1 MDMAQ
6 SGPGQTGIPT
16 KKGAVLPN
24 GNTAPENRTGKCL
37 LVLDN
42 FLGVAGNHQLLVGSD
57 DQGADLC
64 APGSDLAHVA
74 HRMLVLLG
82 VGNGDTEE
90 DMKYIA
96 DKIIKLRIFSDEND
110 KMNLSLE
117 DVGGSMLVI
126 SQFTLYGDCSHGRRP
141 YFGNAMEPVSANEMY
156 EKFVAYIKEQG
167 IHTETGEF
175 GADMK
180 VSLTND
186 GPVTI
191 ILESKN

>member
-1 MDMAQ
+1 MR
-6 SGPGQTGIPT
+6 
-16 KKGAVLPN
+16 AVVQRVTNADVKIDGRVN
-24 GNTAPENRTGKCL
+24 GKI
-37 LVLDN
+37 
-42 FLGVAGNHQLLVGSD
+42 D
-57 DQGADLC
+57 DGL
-64 APGSDLAHVA
+64 
-74 HRMLVLLG
+74 LVLLG

-156 EKFVAYIKEQG
+156 EKFVAYIREKG

>member
-1 MDMAQ
+1 MR
-6 SGPGQTGIPT
+6 
-16 KKGAVLPN
+16 AVVQKVTNADVKIDGRVN
-24 GNTAPENRTGKCL
+24 GKI
-37 LVLDN
+37 
-42 FLGVAGNHQLLVGSD
+42 D
-57 DQGADLC
+57 DGL
-64 APGSDLAHVA
+64 
-74 HRMLVLLG
+74 LVLLG

-156 EKFVAYIKEQG
+156 EKFVAYIRGQG

>member
-1 MDMAQ
+1 MR
-6 SGPGQTGIPT
+6 
-16 KKGAVLPN
+16 AVVQRVTNADVKIDGRVN
-24 GNTAPENRTGKCL
+24 GKI
-37 LVLDN
+37 
-42 FLGVAGNHQLLVGSD
+42 D
-57 DQGADLC
+57 DGL
-64 APGSDLAHVA
+64 
-74 HRMLVLLG
+74 LVLLG

-110 KMNLSLE
+110 KMNLGLE

-156 EKFVAYIKEQG
+156 EKFVAYIREQG

>member
-1 MDMAQ
+1 MR
-6 SGPGQTGIPT
+6 
-16 KKGAVLPN
+16 AVVQRVTNADVKIDGRVN
-24 GNTAPENRTGKCL
+24 GKIDDGL
-37 LVLDN
+37 LVL
-42 FLGVAGNHQLLVGSD
+42 L
-57 DQGADLC
+57 
-64 APGSDLAHVA
+64 
-74 HRMLVLLG
+74 
-82 VGNGDTEE
+82 GNGDTEE

-156 EKFVAYIKEQG
+156 EKFVAYIREQG

>member
-1 MDMAQ
+1 MR
-6 SGPGQTGIPT
+6 
-16 KKGAVLPN
+16 AVVQRVTNADVKIDGRVN
-24 GNTAPENRTGKCL
+24 GKI
-37 LVLDN
+37 
-42 FLGVAGNHQLLVGSD
+42 D
-57 DQGADLC
+57 DGL
-64 APGSDLAHVA
+64 
-74 HRMLVLLG
+74 LVLLG

-126 SQFTLYGDCSHGRRP
+126 SQFTLYGECSHGRRP

-156 EKFVAYIKEQG
+156 EKFVAYIREQG

>member
-1 MDMAQ
+1 MR
-6 SGPGQTGIPT
+6 
-16 KKGAVLPN
+16 AVVQRVTNADVKIDGRVN
-24 GNTAPENRTGKCL
+24 GKI
-37 LVLDN
+37 
-42 FLGVAGNHQLLVGSD
+42 D
-57 DQGADLC
+57 DGL
-64 APGSDLAHVA
+64 
-74 HRMLVLLG
+74 LVLLG
-82 VGNGDTEE
+82 VGNVDTEE

>member
-1 MDMAQ
+1 MR
-6 SGPGQTGIPT
+6 
-16 KKGAVLPN
+16 AVVQRVTNADVKIDGRVN
-24 GNTAPENRTGKCL
+24 GKI
-37 LVLDN
+37 
-42 FLGVAGNHQLLVGSD
+42 D
-57 DQGADLC
+57 DGL
-64 APGSDLAHVA
+64 
-74 HRMLVLLG
+74 LVLLG

-156 EKFVAYIKEQG
+156 EKFVAYIREQQANSVR
-167 IHTETGEF
+167 I
-175 GADMK
+175 
-180 VSLTND
+180 
-186 GPVTI
+186 
-191 ILESKN
+191 

>member
-1 MDMAQ
+1 MR
-6 SGPGQTGIPT
+6 
-16 KKGAVLPN
+16 AVVQRVTNADVKIDGRVN
-24 GNTAPENRTGKCL
+24 GKI
-37 LVLDN
+37 
-42 FLGVAGNHQLLVGSD
+42 D
-57 DQGADLC
+57 DGL
-64 APGSDLAHVA
+64 
-74 HRMLVLLG
+74 LVLLG

-96 DKIIKLRIFSDEND
+96 DKIIKLRIFSDEHD

>member
-1 MDMAQ
+1 MR
-6 SGPGQTGIPT
+6 
-16 KKGAVLPN
+16 AVVQRVTNADVKIDGRVN
-24 GNTAPENRTGKCL
+24 GKI
-37 LVLDN
+37 
-42 FLGVAGNHQLLVGSD
+42 D
-57 DQGADLC
+57 DGL
-64 APGSDLAHVA
+64 
-74 HRMLVLLG
+74 LVLLG

-126 SQFTLYGDCSHGRRP
+126 SQFTLYGDCSHGKRP

-156 EKFVAYIKEQG
+156 EKFVAYIREQG

>member
-1 MDMAQ
+1 MR
-6 SGPGQTGIPT
+6 
-16 KKGAVLPN
+16 AVVQRVTNADVKIDSRVN
-24 GNTAPENRTGKCL
+24 GKI
-37 LVLDN
+37 
-42 FLGVAGNHQLLVGSD
+42 D
-57 DQGADLC
+57 DGL
-64 APGSDLAHVA
+64 
-74 HRMLVLLG
+74 LVLLG

-141 YFGNAMEPVSANEMY
+141 YFGNAMEPVTANEMY

>member
-1 MDMAQ
+1 MRAVVQRVTSADVKID
-6 SGPGQTGIPT
+6 GEV
-16 KKGAVLPN
+16 KGKIDN
-24 GNTAPENRTGKCL
+24 G
-37 LVLDN
+37 
-42 FLGVAGNHQLLVGSD
+42 F
-57 DQGADLC
+57 
-64 APGSDLAHVA
+64 
-74 HRMLVLLG
+74 MVLLG

-96 DKIIKLRIFSDEND
+96 DKIINLRVFSDEHD
-110 KMNLSLE
+110 KMNLSLA
-117 DVGGSMLVI
+117 DVDGSMLVI

-141 YFGNAMEPVSANEMY
+141 YFGDAMEPVGANKMY
-156 EKFVAYIKEQG
+156 ENFVAYVRDKG

-191 ILESKN
+191 ILESKK

>member
-1 MDMAQ
+1 MR
-6 SGPGQTGIPT
+6 
-16 KKGAVLPN
+16 AVVQRVTNADVKIDGRVN
-24 GNTAPENRTGKCL
+24 GKI
-37 LVLDN
+37 DN
-42 FLGVAGNHQLLVGSD
+42 GL
-57 DQGADLC
+57 
-64 APGSDLAHVA
+64 
-74 HRMLVLLG
+74 LVLLG

-141 YFGNAMEPVSANEMY
+141 YFGNAMEPVSANEIY
-156 EKFVAYIKEQG
+156 EKFVAYIREQG

>member
-1 MDMAQ
+1 MRAVVQRVTSADVKID
-6 SGPGQTGIPT
+6 GEV
-16 KKGAVLPN
+16 KGKIDN
-24 GNTAPENRTGKCL
+24 G
-37 LVLDN
+37 
-42 FLGVAGNHQLLVGSD
+42 F
-57 DQGADLC
+57 
-64 APGSDLAHVA
+64 
-74 HRMLVLLG
+74 MVLLG

-96 DKIIKLRIFSDEND
+96 DKIINLRVFSDEND
-110 KMNLSLE
+110 KMNLSLA
-117 DVGGSMLVI
+117 DVDGSMLVI

-141 YFGNAMEPVSANEMY
+141 YFGDAMEPVSANKMY
-156 EKFVAYIKEQG
+156 ENFVAYVRDKG

-191 ILESKN
+191 ILESKK

>member
-1 MDMAQ
+1 MR
-6 SGPGQTGIPT
+6 
-16 KKGAVLPN
+16 AVVQRVTNADVKIDGRVN
-24 GNTAPENRTGKCL
+24 GKI
-37 LVLDN
+37 
-42 FLGVAGNHQLLVGSD
+42 D
-57 DQGADLC
+57 DGL
-64 APGSDLAHVA
+64 
-74 HRMLVLLG
+74 LVLLG

-156 EKFVAYIKEQG
+156 EKFVAYIREQG

-180 VSLTND
+180 ASLTND

>member
-1 MDMAQ
+1 MRAVVQRVTNADVKIDGRV
-6 SGPGQTGIPT
+6 SGKID
-16 KKGAVLPN
+16 N
-24 GNTAPENRTGKCL
+24 GL
-37 LVLDN
+37 
-42 FLGVAGNHQLLVGSD
+42 
-57 DQGADLC
+57 
-64 APGSDLAHVA
+64 
-74 HRMLVLLG
+74 LVLLG

-156 EKFVAYIKEQG
+156 EKFVAYIRKQG
-167 IHTETGEF
+167 IHIETGEF

>member
-1 MDMAQ
+1 MR
-6 SGPGQTGIPT
+6 
-16 KKGAVLPN
+16 AVVQRVTNADVKIDGRVN
-24 GNTAPENRTGKCL
+24 GKI
-37 LVLDN
+37 
-42 FLGVAGNHQLLVGSD
+42 D
-57 DQGADLC
+57 DGL
-64 APGSDLAHVA
+64 
-74 HRMLVLLG
+74 LVLLG

-156 EKFVAYIKEQG
+156 EKFVAYIREQG

-175 GADMK
+175 GADLK

>member
-1 MDMAQ
+1 MR
-6 SGPGQTGIPT
+6 
-16 KKGAVLPN
+16 AVVQRVTNADVKIDGRVN
-24 GNTAPENRTGKCL
+24 GKI
-37 LVLDN
+37 DN
-42 FLGVAGNHQLLVGSD
+42 GL
-57 DQGADLC
+57 
-64 APGSDLAHVA
+64 
-74 HRMLVLLG
+74 LVLLG

-141 YFGNAMEPVSANEMY
+141 YFGDAMEPVSANEMY
-156 EKFVAYIKEQG
+156 EKFVAYIRERG

>member
-1 MDMAQ
+1 MR
-6 SGPGQTGIPT
+6 
-16 KKGAVLPN
+16 AVVQRVTNADVKIDGRVN
-24 GNTAPENRTGKCL
+24 GKI
-37 LVLDN
+37 
-42 FLGVAGNHQLLVGSD
+42 D
-57 DQGADLC
+57 DGL
-64 APGSDLAHVA
+64 
-74 HRMLVLLG
+74 LVLLG

-141 YFGNAMEPVSANEMY
+141 YFGNAMEPVTANEMY

-191 ILESKN
+191 ILDTEEIMK

>member
-1 MDMAQ
+1 MR
-6 SGPGQTGIPT
+6 
-16 KKGAVLPN
+16 AVVQRVTNADVKIDGRVN
-24 GNTAPENRTGKCL
+24 GKI
-37 LVLDN
+37 
-42 FLGVAGNHQLLVGSD
+42 D
-57 DQGADLC
+57 DGL
-64 APGSDLAHVA
+64 
-74 HRMLVLLG
+74 LVLLG

-126 SQFTLYGDCSHGRRP
+126 SQFTLYGDCSPGRRP
-141 YFGNAMEPVSANEMY
+141 YFGNAMEPFSANEMY

>member
-1 MDMAQ
+1 MR
-6 SGPGQTGIPT
+6 
-16 KKGAVLPN
+16 AVVQRVTNADVKIDGRVN
-24 GNTAPENRTGKCL
+24 GKI
-37 LVLDN
+37 
-42 FLGVAGNHQLLVGSD
+42 D
-57 DQGADLC
+57 DGL
-64 APGSDLAHVA
+64 
-74 HRMLVLLG
+74 LVLLG

-126 SQFTLYGDCSHGRRP
+126 SQFTFIRRLLAWQTTV
-141 YFGNAMEPVSANEMY
+141 FLATQWSLSAQMKCMK
-156 EKFVAYIKEQG
+156 KFVAYIREQG

>member
-1 MDMAQ
+1 MR
-6 SGPGQTGIPT
+6 
-16 KKGAVLPN
+16 AVVQRVTNADVKIDGRVN
-24 GNTAPENRTGKCL
+24 GKI
-37 LVLDN
+37 
-42 FLGVAGNHQLLVGSD
+42 D
-57 DQGADLC
+57 DGL
-64 APGSDLAHVA
+64 
-74 HRMLVLLG
+74 LVLLG

-126 SQFTLYGDCSHGRRP
+126 SQFTLYGDCSHGRCP
-141 YFGNAMEPVSANEMY
+141 YFGNAIEPVSANEMY
-156 EKFVAYIKEQG
+156 EKFVAYIREQG

>member
-1 MDMAQ
+1 MR
-6 SGPGQTGIPT
+6 
-16 KKGAVLPN
+16 AVIQRVTNADVKIDGRVN
-24 GNTAPENRTGKCL
+24 GKI
-37 LVLDN
+37 DN
-42 FLGVAGNHQLLVGSD
+42 GL
-57 DQGADLC
+57 
-64 APGSDLAHVA
+64 
-74 HRMLVLLG
+74 LVLLG

-96 DKIIKLRIFSDEND
+96 DKIIKLRIFSDEKD

-156 EKFVAYIKEQG
+156 EKFVAYIREQG

>member
-1 MDMAQ
+1 MRAVVQRVTSADVKID
-6 SGPGQTGIPT
+6 GEV
-16 KKGAVLPN
+16 KGKIDN
-24 GNTAPENRTGKCL
+24 G
-37 LVLDN
+37 
-42 FLGVAGNHQLLVGSD
+42 F
-57 DQGADLC
+57 
-64 APGSDLAHVA
+64 
-74 HRMLVLLG
+74 MVLLG

-96 DKIIKLRIFSDEND
+96 DKIINLRVFSDEND
-110 KMNLSLE
+110 KMNLSLA

-141 YFGNAMEPVSANEMY
+141 YFGDAMEPVGANKMY
-156 EKFVAYIKEQG
+156 EDFVAYVRDKG

-191 ILESKN
+191 ILESKK

>member
-1 MDMAQ
+1 MR
-6 SGPGQTGIPT
+6 
-16 KKGAVLPN
+16 AVVQRVTNADVKIDGRVN
-24 GNTAPENRTGKCL
+24 GKI
-37 LVLDN
+37 
-42 FLGVAGNHQLLVGSD
+42 D
-57 DQGADLC
+57 DGL
-64 APGSDLAHVA
+64 
-74 HRMLVLLG
+74 LVLLG

-96 DKIIKLRIFSDEND
+96 DKMIKLRIFSDEND

-156 EKFVAYIKEQG
+156 EKFVAYIREQG

>member
-1 MDMAQ
+1 MR
-6 SGPGQTGIPT
+6 
-16 KKGAVLPN
+16 AVVQRVTNADVKIDGRVN
-24 GNTAPENRTGKCL
+24 GKI
-37 LVLDN
+37 
-42 FLGVAGNHQLLVGSD
+42 D
-57 DQGADLC
+57 DGL
-64 APGSDLAHVA
+64 
-74 HRMLVLLG
+74 LVLLG

-156 EKFVAYIKEQG
+156 EKFVAYIGEQG

>member
-1 MDMAQ
+1 MRAVVQRVTNADVKIV
-6 SGPGQTGIPT
+6 GRVNGII
-16 KKGAVLPN
+16 
-24 GNTAPENRTGKCL
+24 
-37 LVLDN
+37 DD
-42 FLGVAGNHQLLVGSD
+42 GV
-57 DQGADLC
+57 
-64 APGSDLAHVA
+64 
-74 HRMLVLLG
+74 LVLLG

>member
-1 MDMAQ
+1 MR
-6 SGPGQTGIPT
+6 
-16 KKGAVLPN
+16 AVVQRVTNADVKIDGRVN
-24 GNTAPENRTGKCL
+24 GKI
-37 LVLDN
+37 DN
-42 FLGVAGNHQLLVGSD
+42 GL
-57 DQGADLC
+57 
-64 APGSDLAHVA
+64 
-74 HRMLVLLG
+74 LVLLG

-156 EKFVAYIKEQG
+156 EKFVAYIRERG

-186 GPVTI
+186 CPVTI

>member
-1 MDMAQ
+1 MRAGVQRVTNADVKID
-6 SGPGQTGIPT
+6 GR
-16 KKGAVLPN
+16 VN
-24 GNTAPENRTGKCL
+24 GKI
-37 LVLDN
+37 
-42 FLGVAGNHQLLVGSD
+42 D
-57 DQGADLC
+57 DGL
-64 APGSDLAHVA
+64 
-74 HRMLVLLG
+74 LVLLG

-156 EKFVAYIKEQG
+156 EKFVAYIREQG

>member
-1 MDMAQ
+1 MR
-6 SGPGQTGIPT
+6 
-16 KKGAVLPN
+16 AVVQRVTNADVKIDGRVN
-24 GNTAPENRTGKCL
+24 GKI
-37 LVLDN
+37 
-42 FLGVAGNHQLLVGSD
+42 D
-57 DQGADLC
+57 DGL
-64 APGSDLAHVA
+64 
-74 HRMLVLLG
+74 LVLLG

-141 YFGNAMEPVSANEMY
+141 YFGNAMEPVNANEMY
-156 EKFVAYIKEQG
+156 EKFVAYIREQA